1 MLTYYKLGPYVL
13 ELESPR
19 RVTMNTDGENIDYF
33 KAGGRPHGRPLSGH
47 HQHVPDG
54 VPHAEEAPRGR
65 VIQIGKIPRASR
77 LGAIGAP
84 SAARGGNTSRASPGN
99 LVPALPVVFLRY
111 RP

>member
-1 MLTYYKLGPYVL
+1 MLTYYKLAPHVL
-13 ELESPR
+13 ELDPRR
-19 RVTMNTDGENIDYF
+19 RVTMKIDGENIDYF
-33 KAGGRPHGRPLSGH
+33 KAEAACTGVPPSGH

-65 VIQIGKIPRASR
+65 VIQIGKTPRVSR

-84 SAARGGNTSRASPGN
+84 SAARGGIRPGDPGN
-99 LVPALPVVFLRY
+99 LVPALPVLFLRY

>member
-1 MLTYYKLGPYVL
+1 MLTYYKLGSYVS
-13 ELESPR
+13 ELEPR
-19 RVTMNTDGENIDYF
+19 RHVTMNTDGEKVDYF
-33 KAGGRPHGRPLSGH
+33 KAEAARTDVPPSGH

-65 VIQIGKIPRASR
+65 VIQIGKIPRVSR

-84 SAARGGNTSRASPGN
+84 SAARGGIRPGDPGN
-99 LVPALPVVFLRY
+99 LVPALSVVFLRY